1 MTKRI
6 QSLLISLSAVLMA
19 MPAHAMTASQKVEV
33 ERKVTQSDGRVDV
46 VLTPPDKVLP
56 GDMLVYTVS
65 YYNDKQEVTNN
76 FRLDMPVPAEVTY
89 LEGSAERDNTVVLFS
104 IDNGQSFKP
113 RERLLV
119 NLEAGGTRSAV
130 SEDITHIRWTL
141 TRDLNPGDRGEM
153 SFRGQLK

>member
-1 MTKRI
+1 MSKRI
-6 QSLLISLSAVLMA
+6 QSLLISLSAILIA
-19 MPAHAMTASQKVEV
+19 LPAQAMTASQKVEV
-33 ERKVTQSDGRVDV
+33 ERKVTQADGQVDV

-56 GDMLVYTVS
+56 GDMLVYTVN

-89 LEGSAERDNTVVLFS
+89 LEGSAQRDNAVVLFS
-104 IDNGQSFKP
+104 IDNGQTFKP

-119 NLEAGGTRSAV
+119 NLDTGGTRSAV
-130 SEDITHIRWTL
+130 SEEITHIRWTL
-141 TRDLNPGDRGEM
+141 TQDLNPGDRGEM

>member
-6 QSLLISLSAVLMA
+6 QSLLILLSTVLMA
-19 MPAHAMTASQKVEV
+19 MPAYGMTASQKVEV

-56 GDMLVYTVS
+56 GDMLVYTVN

-89 LEGSAERDNTVVLFS
+89 LEGSAERDNMVVLFS
-104 IDNGQSFKP
+104 VDNGQSFKP

-119 NLEAGGTRSAV
+119 NLEAGGTRLAV

-141 TRDLNPGDRGEM
+141 TQDLNPGDRGEM

>member
-33 ERKVTQSDGRVDV
+33 ERKVTQGDGRVDV